1 MNKTPN
7 TLEVFKETDER
18 TEWDDLENAESPARE
33 DIDVKAV
40 MDSVEVPELDLPDDD
55 TTAETSAEST
65 YAATNQEIYDSLFN
79 RLNKEIFT
87 SENNG
92 NSLETTKSRS
102 DIRDILIDV
111 HLTNELNTQNGE
123 PEIPLTTAIERRKAL
138 YDQKYELY
146 QKLGDTE
153 RAKENIRLSTRTTEL
168 IGYADSAKKSIE
180 DHKNPESNYNQLASQ
195 FK

>member
-7 TLEVFKETDER
+7 TLEVFKETDEH

-55 TTAETSAEST
+55 TAAETSAEST
-65 YAATNQEIYDSLFN
+65 YAATDQEIYDSLFN
-79 RLNKEIFT
+79 QLSKEIFT
-87 SENNG
+87 SINNG
-92 NSLETTKSRS
+92 NSPETTKSRS